1 MVGLIGKPN
10 SGKTT
15 FFNAATL
22 GNAHVASYP
31 FTTINPNVGVAY
43 VTKPCVCQELEVEDN
58 PINSKCIDGVRH
70 IPVKLIDI
78 AGLIPG
84 ASKGLGLGN
93 KFLDDTRRA
102 DALIHVI
109 DASGSTDFEGRPVA
123 SGSHDPLRDVEFVE
137 KEYDLWVL
145 GLLRKDWGRL
155 IRMPKVEEV
164 WEGIVKRLSGL
175 GITLKDVK
183 YAIRACKL
191 ENVKPFQW
199 REEDLS
205 RFVSE
210 LRKANKPV
218 LIAANKVDLPSAR
231 EYVKKLRKSGR
242 PVIPVSAEAELLLRR
257 AAMSGLIRYSP
268 GDLDFKINDPSSLT
282 SPQLKALNLVKERV
296 LKTYGSTG
304 VQQAIN
310 KIYFDILQGIVVYPV
325 EDENRFTD
333 KKGHVLPDAYIV
345 KKGSTARDL
354 AYMIHTDLGK
364 GFLYAIDAKRGLR
377 VGADYTLQ
385 DGDVIKIVST
395 EARG

>member
-1 MVGLIGKPN
+1 M
-10 SGKTT
+10 
-15 FFNAATL
+15 
-22 GNAHVASYP
+22 
-31 FTTINPNVGVAY
+31 
-43 VTKPCVCQELEVEDN
+43 
-58 PINSKCIDGVRH
+58 DGIRH

-93 KFLDDTRRA
+93 KFLDDIRRA

-123 SGSHDPLRDVEFVE
+123 SGSHDPLKDVEFVE

-145 GLLRKDWGRL
+145 GLLKKDWDRL
-155 IRMPKVEEV
+155 IRIPKVEEV
-164 WEGIVKRLSGL
+164 WEGVVKRLSGL
-175 GITLKDVK
+175 GISLKDVR

-191 ENVKPFQW
+191 ENTKPSQW
-199 REEDLS
+199 SEEDLN

-210 LRKANKPV
+210 LRKVNKPL
-218 LIAANKVDLPSAR
+218 LIAANKADLPSAKEFIKR
-231 EYVKKLRKSGR
+231 LKESDR

-257 AAMSGLIRYSP
+257 AAMSGLIRYKP
-268 GDLDFKINDPSSLT
+268 GDSDFIVKDSSSLT
-282 SPQLKALNLVKERV
+282 PPQLKALNLVKERV
-296 LKTYGSTG
+296 LRVYGSTG

-310 KIYFDILQGIVVYPV
+310 KVYFDLLQGIVVYPV

-333 KKGHVLPDAYIV
+333 KKGHVLPDVYILR
-345 KKGSTARDL
+345 KGSTARDL
-354 AYMIHTDLGK
+354 AYMIHTDLGR
-364 GFLYAIDAKRGLR
+364 GFLYAVDAKRKLR
-377 VGADYTLQ
+377 IGADYILQ